1 MTGTELRQLRERY
14 EVTAEEL
21 AASMGLSQHVT
32 IVQMEGG
39 SRKITSVQEA
49 RIRVALR
56 RIWRVRQ
63 LARVAAKEVAEE
75 IGRLVTA

>member
-1 MTGTELRQLRERY
+1 MTGIELRQLRERY